1 MRTLSWVLRGRLGAR
16 TDAGRPLSG
25 STAVTQ
31 VRDGGGLLQD
41 DGHRAGGRWSNY
53 GSILKVEPTT
63 FAEGTKCEKGQKHR
77 DIQSDSIV

>member
-1 MRTLSWVLRGRLGAR
+1 MWRGRLGAR
-16 TDAGRPLSG
+16 ADAGRPLSG
-25 STAVTQ
+25 PAAMSQ

-41 DGHRAGGRWSNY
+41 AGHRAGGKWSDS

-77 DIQSDSIV
+77 AIQSESIV